1 MTEKLAPTPFLDLV
15 KDASERLTGLLA
27 DIQRGLIDVSDI
39 PQAYE
44 DDLAAWCEDICATHR
59 ALLREIS
66 DKQAEEY
73 YARLRREDQAD
84 QWAEFRHSQHER
96 L

>member
-1 MTEKLAPTPFLDLV
+1 MKLEPIPFLDLV
-15 KDASERLTGLLA
+15 KEASERLTGLLA

-39 PQAYE
+39 PGQYE
-44 DDLAAWCEDICATHR
+44 DDLAAWCEDICASHR

-66 DKQAEEY
+66 DKQAERY
-73 YARLRREDQAD
+73 FATLRREVQAD
-84 QWAEFRHSQHER
+84 EWAEFRHSQHER